1 MWWLFK
7 KESDEEKARKA
18 RHEAAVRALET
29 GEILPRAKER
39 IELHQAMGKNFFST
53 DLTVN
58 EHLLAKECG
67 VQPIGQ
73 VMGTCFFRI
82 GLIRRTQRAT
92 GEVHDIAQAHRTAR
106 AQAVYRMK
114 KEAELYGADGIIGVR
129 LKAGNVDYN
138 TDMVEFTAIGT
149 AVKVTGWDAEDL
161 KDGPFA
167 SELNGQEFW
176 QLVHAGYRPVNI
188 VFGICCYYINTDVS
202 TRKLVNRGL
211 FNFPPNQEIYQYTRG
226 FYDAR
231 ERAMN
236 GLQQDIEQFGADGC
250 VGMSVESELDDIEYE
265 ISDVN
270 YRDLLITFTAIG
282 SSIKRMKKPLKPIER
297 KPLTVLNLASKKF
310 VSIGS
315 RRNELV
321 GNVNSDDDN
330 DYDDE

>member
-7 KESDEEKARKA
+7 KESDEEKARKV

-29 GEILPRAKER
+29 GQILPRAKER
-39 IELHQAMGKNFFST
+39 IELQLSSGKNFFTT
-53 DLTVN
+53 DLSVN

-67 VQPIGQ
+67 IQPLGQ
-73 VMGTCFFRI
+73 VMGSCFFRI

-92 GEVHDIAQAHRTAR
+92 GEVRDIAQAHRTAR

-138 TDMVEFTAIGT
+138 TDMVEFTAVGT
-149 AVKVTGWDAEDL
+149 AVKVTGWDVEDL
-161 KDGPFA
+161 KDGPFT
-167 SELNGQEFW
+167 SELSGQEFW

-188 VFGICCYYINTDVS
+188 VFGICCYYINTDFS
-202 TRKLVNRGL
+202 TRKLVTRSL
-211 FNFPPNQEIYQYTRG
+211 FNFPPNQEVYQYTRG

-231 ERAMN
+231 ERAIQ

-265 ISDVN
+265 VN
-270 YRDLLITFTAIG
+270 DTNYQDLLITFTAIG
-282 SSIKRMKKPLKPIER
+282 SSIKRMKKPLKVIER
-297 KPLTVLNLASKKF
+297 KPLTVLNLSSKKF
-310 VSIGS
+310 VSLNS
-315 RRNELV
+315 RRNELDGGV
-321 GNVNSDDDN
+321 IADDN
-330 DYDDE
+330 EYDDE